1 MAIPLKVALSRQSI
15 VDQWESHWNRRQA
28 IDWGLKGREPAF
40 PRTDPATS
48 DDWKEPLLD
57 LDPAQDG

>member
-1 MAIPLKVALSRQSI
+1 MAIRRKVALSRQRI

-28 IDWGLKGREPAF
+28 IDRESKRLEPMF
-40 PRTDPATS
+40 PRKDPAAS

-57 LDPAQDG
+57 LGSAQDG